1 MDDLEDVT
9 PKAIRILI
17 AEHDLK
23 LQQVAEVAGVGYK
36 GLSDIIHG
44 WRVRRGWGCAPGS
57 HGQWNASRPTRLP
70 AVPKAALLSESPVN
84 SGEATK

>member
-9 PKAIRILI
+9 PKAIRLLI

-23 LQQVAEVAGVGYK
+23 LQQVAELAGAGYK

-44 WRVRRGWGCAPGS
+44 RRVMGPGMRARLARAMESIDANPPQRHYQGRR
-57 HGQWNASRPTRLP
+57 P
-70 AVPKAALLSESPVN
+70 ADSE
-84 SGEATK
+84 

>member
-1 MDDLEDVT
+1 MEDLEDVT

-44 WRVRRGWGCAPGS
+44 RRVMGPGMRARLARAMERIEA
-57 HGQWNASRPTRLP
+57 NPPTRRP
-70 AVPKAALLSESPVN
+70 QGRAAIRE
-84 SGEATK
+84 SGE